1 MAQLD
6 PLIRAESGVQDM
18 SPALGN
24 KEMESYVELRT
35 SSTSPEHV
43 APTAAKQRVWLNTA
57 WHWITTPKGF
67 FITIYGLNVV
77 AWGGMLFLLICNA
90 APAMCHP
97 SCNNLYSSRRIWI
110 EITSQILNGLF
121 CVTGFGLAP
130 WRFRDLYWWCCWRL
144 AGRDREKSL
153 AGIARLASIHQ
164 AWYRSPIVV
173 VGCVGCV
180 GDCGCEQ
187 NKPATT
193 EGLDLS
199 INGARVAPA
208 TATWKMDF
216 VVWCNMWNTIFQGCL
231 AGCMWGMN
239 RFNRPSW
246 TTGLFVA
253 LACVVAGAA
262 GYMVFRET
270 RRVARL
276 METKTA
282 DSDIAEKGKNCV

>member
-1 MAQLD
+1 M
-6 PLIRAESGVQDM
+6 
-18 SPALGN
+18 
-24 KEMESYVELRT
+24 
-35 SSTSPEHV
+35 
-43 APTAAKQRVWLNTA
+43 
-57 WHWITTPKGF
+57 
-67 FITIYGLNVV
+67 
-77 AWGGMLFLLICNA
+77 
-90 APAMCHP
+90 
-97 SCNNLYSSRRIWI
+97 
-110 EITSQILNGLF
+110 
-121 CVTGFGLAP
+121 
-130 WRFRDLYWWCCWRL
+130 

-153 AGIARLASIHQ
+153 NGIARLASIHQ
-164 AWYRSPIVV
+164 AWYCLPIVV
-173 VGCVGCV
+173 SCAGCD

-187 NKPATT
+187 NKSSATI
-193 EGLDLS
+193 EALG
-199 INGARVAPA
+199 GRAPA

-276 METKTA
+276 TGTETT
-282 DSDIAEKGKNCV
+282 DSAVAEKGGNWV